1 MAPGRTAVKAV
12 SALTDVVLPRPRGPR
27 LLIYHQ
33 VNAGLGRQMEVR
45 LEDFR
50 RQLDWLAANREVV
63 DLDQAI
69 TRWSDSGSER
79 LVVLTFD
86 DGYRD
91 TYTTAFP
98 LIREQG
104 LPFTLYLAT
113 DSIETGRPL
122 GPPAKAEPLSWD
134 QIGIMLGSGLVTIGA
149 HTHRHLDLRFLSVDA
164 VEDELGTGDD
174 LIETRLG
181 IRPGHFA
188 YPWGFW
194 SSTAD
199 PVVRRR
205 YTSAAL
211 GGSARS
217 QSRPE
222 LHLLHRYPVQL
233 SDGYRF
239 FGARLRGGL
248 RLEEVIRRRIKGY
261 TGP

>member
-1 MAPGRTAVKAV
+1 K
-12 SALTDVVLPRPRGPR
+12 
-27 LLIYHQ
+27 
-33 VNAGLGRQMEVR
+33 
-45 LEDFR
+45 
-50 RQLDWLAANREVV
+50 
-63 DLDQAI
+63 AI

-98 LIREQG
+98 LLHEDG

-122 GPPAKAEPLSWD
+122 GPPEKAEPLSWD
-134 QIGIMLGSGLVTIGA
+134 QIGMMLGSGLVTVGA
-149 HTHRHLDLRFLSVDA
+149 HTHRHLDLRYLSVDE
-164 VEDELGTGDD
+164 VEDELGTSDD

-181 IRPGHFA
+181 VRPTHFA

-194 SSTAD
+194 SPSAD
-199 PVVRRR
+199 SAVSRR
-205 YTSAAL
+205 YASAAL
-211 GGSARS
+211 GGSARPPN
-217 QSRPE
+217 RPE
-222 LHLLHRYPVQL
+222 PHLLHRYPVQL

-248 RLEEVIRRRIKGY
+248 RLEETIRRRLKGY
-261 TGP
+261 NGP